1 MSNEVRRAQWKV
13 RIENGDKAASARLAF
28 AREHSLD
35 IKRMGYWARSFTQH
49 DKPKSLV
56 AVAIK
61 PVFSAMPTA
70 QSALTLRS
78 PSGWTV
84 TLPPDLPAAWL
95 SELLQCL
102 RWA

>member
-1 MSNEVRRAQWKV
+1 MNNGARRAQWKV
-13 RIENGDKAASARLAF
+13 RIEKWRQSGLSQVAF

-61 PVFSAMPTA
+61 PAFSTMPTT

-84 TLPPDLPAAWL
+84 TLPPDLPATWL

-102 RWA
+102 R